1 MIRFFYTFLIF
12 WYLSCS
18 LALAQSFKIEDF
30 KKNFSK
36 EEWFK
41 ANGSISVSGSYYGTN
56 ALYNTSPWNFAI
68 NGNVNFKLFELIN
81 IPFSIN
87 LTNSGINY
95 TYPNLPNRYSIH
107 PSYKWS
113 TLHIGDISMQYS
125 PYTLSGHQFTG
136 IAVDLK
142 PDNWDVSAMFGRM
155 QRAVEY
161 DSLNTLTSVP
171 AAYKRLGVGAKI
183 KYNHSKF
190 YIGANT
196 FLAKDDIS
204 SLNWQPDSLGITP
217 MQNAAV
223 AIEAGVSIIKDLQ
236 LSINYGFS
244 LLDRDI
250 RKTHI
255 IPTEIYHAV
264 KADISYSFLSHK
276 VGIGYERIDPHYQ
289 TLGAYYFNNDLENI
303 TLQYAGAMW
312 KDKITFSTIFGFER
326 NDLTDTKNDK
336 EMRLVASCQLDIKPI
351 ENLQFSAFYS
361 NFQTHQRIK
370 SQFDYINEYNEIENS
385 DTLNFRQISHQA
397 TFSASYNFKTKEE
410 LLHNITLN
418 STYQKCNDEYISNSE
433 NFNQMLNAMV
443 MYQLQLTPHNVSLN
457 TSLNYTNNQT
467 NNNITQYVGPVLG
480 CNVSFL
486 NKTLRLNTSVS
497 FNQCFVNKLTDLFV
511 GNLRLTLSYT
521 LKEKHCFSL
530 TGNGQLKYKNQDMTS
545 TYLIN
550 SSINY
555 SYTF

>member
-1 MIRFFYTFLIF
+1 MIRIIYTFLIF
-12 WYLSCS
+12 WCLNCT
-18 LALAQSFKIEDF
+18 LVLAQSFRIEDF

-41 ANGSISVSGSYYGTN
+41 ASGSISVIGSYYGTN
-56 ALYNTSPWNFAI
+56 ALYNTTPWNYSI
-68 NGNVNFKLFELIN
+68 NGSVNFKLFELIQ

-95 TYPNLPNRYSIH
+95 TYPNLPNRFSLH

-136 IAVDLK
+136 IAVDLT
-142 PDNWDVSAMFGRM
+142 PENWEVSAMFGRM

-171 AAYKRLGVGAKI
+171 AAYKRLGVGAKL
-183 KYNHSKF
+183 KYNHSRF

-196 FLAKDDIS
+196 FLAQDDIN
-204 SLNWQPDSLGITP
+204 SLKWKPDSLGITP
-217 MQNAAV
+217 QQNASI
-223 AIEAGVSIIKDLQ
+223 AIEAGVTIIKDLQ
-236 LSINYGFS
+236 LSINYGLS
-244 LLDRDI
+244 ILDRDM
-250 RKTHI
+250 RKI
-255 IPTEIYHAV
+255 QFIPTDIYHAV

-303 TLQYAGAMW
+303 TLQYAGTMW
-312 KDKITFSTIFGFER
+312 KDKITLSTRFGFER
-326 NDLTDTKNDK
+326 NDLAGTKSDK
-336 EMRLVASCQLDIKPI
+336 EMRFVASCQFDVKPI
-351 ENLQFSAFYS
+351 ENLQLSAFYS

-370 SQFDYINEYNEIENS
+370 SQFDYINEFNEIENS

-397 TFSASYNFKTKEE
+397 TFSSSYNFKTKEE
-410 LLHNITLN
+410 LLHNISLN
-418 STYQKCNDEYISNSE
+418 TRYQRSNDEHISYNE
-433 NFNQMLNAMV
+433 NFNQMLNAML
-443 MYQLQLTPHNVSLN
+443 MYQLQLTQHNVSLN
-457 TSLNYTNNQT
+457 ASLNYTNNKT
-467 NNNITQYVGPVLG
+467 NQNITQYFGPVLG

-486 NKTLRLNTSVS
+486 EKTLRLNTSVS
-497 FNQCFVNKLTDLFV
+497 FNQGFVNKITDLFV

-530 TGNGQLKYKNQDMTS
+530 NGNGQIKYKNEDMTS